1 MLTPK
6 TRIQTANRIV
16 SFSNKQ
22 GNTFIADLL
31 FFIVIVF
38 MFSFNAA
45 FAAGSETS
53 KQEKTST
60 THSKEYYKA
69 VKLIKANNFK
79 DAIILLETLVTE
91 KPEDANILNYLGF
104 SFRKTGDLVK
114 SSHYY
119 EKALNINPKHLGA
132 LEYQGELFITLG
144 KIDKAKANLARIDD
158 ICFTRCKELREL
170 EKAIS
175 AALNK

>member
-1 MLTPK
+1 MLTSI
-6 TRIQTANRIV
+6 TNIQTQTRTV
-16 SFSNKQ
+16 SFLNKK
-22 GNTFIADLL
+22 GITFIANLL
-31 FFIVIVF
+31 FFVVIVF
-38 MFSFNAA
+38 MFSFNVA
-45 FAAGSETS
+45 FAAGSTSS
-53 KQEKTST
+53 KQEKTSA

-79 DAIILLETLVTE
+79 EAIVLLETLVAANP
-91 KPEDANILNYLGF
+91 KDANILNYLGF

-114 SSHYY
+114 SSNYY

-144 KIDKAKANLARIDD
+144 KIDKAKENLTRIDN
-158 ICFTRCKELREL
+158 ICVTQCKELRQL
-170 EKAIS
+170 EKAIN

>member
-1 MLTPK
+1 MLTPMTK
-6 TRIQTANRIV
+6 IQTAVKTI
-16 SFSNKQ
+16 SFSNKK
-22 GNTFIADLL
+22 GNSFIANLL
-31 FFIVIVF
+31 FFIIIVF
-38 MFSFNAA
+38 IFSLNGA
-45 FAAGSETS
+45 FAAGSVSS
-53 KQEKTST
+53 KQEETST

-91 KPEDANILNYLGF
+91 NPEDPDILNYLGF

-119 EKALNINPKHLGA
+119 KKALDINSKHLGA
-132 LEYQGELFITLG
+132 LEYQGELFIALG
-144 KIDKAKANLARIDD
+144 KIEEAKANLARIDD
-158 ICFTRCKELREL
+158 ICFTQCKELREL

>member
-1 MLTPK
+1 MLTPITK
-6 TRIQTANRIV
+6 TQAAIRTV
-16 SFSNKQ
+16 SFSSKQ

-31 FFIVIVF
+31 LIIVIAL
-38 MFSFNAA
+38 MFSFNGA
-45 FAAGSETS
+45 FAAGSVSS
-53 KQEKTST
+53 KEEKTST

-69 VKLIKANNFK
+69 VKFIKANNFK
-79 DAIILLETLVTE
+79 DAISLLETLATE
-91 KPEDANILNYLGF
+91 NPDDADILNYLGF

-144 KIDKAKANLARIDD
+144 KIDKAKVNLAKIDD
-158 ICFTRCKELREL
+158 ICVTQCKELREL
-170 EKAIS
+170 EKAIG

>member
-1 MLTPK
+1 MLTPITK
-6 TRIQTANRIV
+6 IQTAIRTV
-16 SFSNKQ
+16 SFSNRKE
-22 GNTFIADLL
+22 NTLIADLL

-38 MFSFNAA
+38 MFSFNSA
-45 FAAGSETS
+45 FAAGSVSS

-79 DAIILLETLVTE
+79 DAISLLETLVT
-91 KPEDANILNYLGF
+91 KNPDDADILNYLGF

-144 KIDKAKANLARIDD
+144 KIDKAKANLAQIDD
-158 ICFTRCKELREL
+158 ICITQCKELRAL

>member
-1 MLTPK
+1 MLTPITK
-6 TRIQTANRIV
+6 IQTAIRTV
-16 SFSNKQ
+16 SFSSKQ

-31 FFIVIVF
+31 LIIVIAF
-38 MFSFNAA
+38 MFSFNGA
-45 FAAGSETS
+45 FAAGSVSS
-53 KQEKTST
+53 KEEKTST

-69 VKLIKANNFK
+69 VKFIKANNFK
-79 DAIILLETLVTE
+79 DAISLLETLATE
-91 KPEDANILNYLGF
+91 NPDDADILNYLGF

-158 ICFTRCKELREL
+158 ICVTQCKELREL
-170 EKAIS
+170 EKAIR

>member
-1 MLTPK
+1 MLTPITK
-6 TRIQTANRIV
+6 IQTAIRPV
-16 SFSNKQ
+16 SFSNKEV
-22 GNTFIADLL
+22 NSLIAALL
-31 FFIVIVF
+31 FFVVTVF
-38 MFSFNAA
+38 MFSLNGA
-45 FAAGSETS
+45 FAAGSVSS
-53 KQEKTST
+53 KQEKTNI

-79 DAIILLETLVTE
+79 EAIVLLDSLVTAN
-91 KPEDANILNYLGF
+91 PDDADILNYLGF

-119 EKALNINPKHLGA
+119 EKALNIDPKHLGA

-158 ICFTRCKELREL
+158 ICVTQCKELRKL

-175 AALNK
+175 TALNK

>member
-1 MLTPK
+1 M
-6 TRIQTANRIV
+6 I
-16 SFSNKQ
+16 
-22 GNTFIADLL
+22 
-31 FFIVIVF
+31 
-38 MFSFNAA
+38 SFNVA
-45 FAAGSETS
+45 FAAGSVSS

-79 DAIILLETLVTE
+79 EAIVLLETLVTAN
-91 KPEDANILNYLGF
+91 PDDADILNYLGF

-119 EKALNINPKHLGA
+119 EKALNIDPKHLGA

-144 KIDKAKANLARIDD
+144 KIDKAKANLAQIDD
-158 ICFTRCKELREL
+158 ICVTRCKELREL

-175 AALNK
+175 TALNQ

>member
-1 MLTPK
+1 MLTPVNK
-6 TRIQTANRIV
+6 IQTTIRAAT
-16 SFSNKQ
+16 FSNKK
-22 GNTFIADLL
+22 GNTFIAHLI
-31 FFIVIVF
+31 FFIVMVF
-38 MFSFNAA
+38 VFSFNVA
-45 FAAGSETS
+45 FAAGSVSS

-79 DAIILLETLVTE
+79 DAIMLLETLLTE
-91 KPEDANILNYLGF
+91 NPEDADVLNYLGF

-119 EKALNINPKHLGA
+119 KKALDINPKHLGA
-132 LEYQGELFITLG
+132 LEYQGELFIALG
-144 KIDKAKANLARIDD
+144 KIDEAKANLARIDD
-158 ICFTRCKELREL
+158 ICFTQCKELREL

>member
-1 MLTPK
+1 MLTPVNK
-6 TRIQTANRIV
+6 IQTTIRAAT
-16 SFSNKQ
+16 FSNKK
-22 GNTFIADLL
+22 GNTFIPYLI
-31 FFIVIVF
+31 FFIVMVF
-38 MFSFNAA
+38 VFSFNVA
-45 FAAGSETS
+45 FAAGSVSS

-79 DAIILLETLVTE
+79 EAIVLLETLVTAN
-91 KPEDANILNYLGF
+91 PDDADILNYLGF

-119 EKALNINPKHLGA
+119 EKALDIDPKHLGA

-158 ICFTRCKELREL
+158 ICVTQCKEFRKL

-175 AALNK
+175 TALNK

>member
-1 MLTPK
+1 MLTPITK
-6 TRIQTANRIV
+6 IQTAIRTV
-16 SFSNKQ
+16 SFSNKK

-38 MFSFNAA
+38 MFSFNGA
-45 FAAGSETS
+45 FAAGSVSS

-91 KPEDANILNYLGF
+91 NPEDADILNYLGF

-158 ICFTRCKELREL
+158 ICFTQCKELREL

-175 AALNK
+175 TALNK

>member
-1 MLTPK
+1 MLTPVNK
-6 TRIQTANRIV
+6 IQTTIRAAT
-16 SFSNKQ
+16 FSNKK
-22 GNTFIADLL
+22 GNTFIANLI

-38 MFSFNAA
+38 VFSFNVA
-45 FAAGSETS
+45 FAAGSVSS

-79 DAIILLETLVTE
+79 DAIVLLETLVTAN
-91 KPEDANILNYLGF
+91 PEDADILNYLGF
-104 SFRKTGDLVK
+104 SFRKIGDLVK

-119 EKALNINPKHLGA
+119 EKALNIDPKHLGA

-158 ICFTRCKELREL
+158 ICVTKCKELREL

-175 AALNK
+175 TALNK

>member
-1 MLTPK
+1 
-6 TRIQTANRIV
+6 
-16 SFSNKQ
+16 
-22 GNTFIADLL
+22 
-31 FFIVIVF
+31 

-53 KQEKTST
+53 KEEKTST

-79 DAIILLETLVTE
+79 DAISLLETLVTE
-91 KPEDANILNYLGF
+91 NPDDADILNYLGF
-104 SFRKTGDLVK
+104 SFRKTGDLIK

-119 EKALNINPKHLGA
+119 EKALNVNPKHLGA

-144 KIDKAKANLARIDD
+144 KIDKAKANLALIDD
-158 ICFTRCKELREL
+158 ICITQCKELRAL

>member
-1 MLTPK
+1 MLTPITK
-6 TRIQTANRIV
+6 IQTAIRTV

-38 MFSFNAA
+38 MFSFNGA
-45 FAAGSETS
+45 FAAGSVSS

-79 DAIILLETLVTE
+79 DAISLLETLVTE
-91 KPEDANILNYLGF
+91 NPDDDILNYLGF

-158 ICFTRCKELREL
+158 ICVTQCKELRAL

>member
-1 MLTPK
+1 MLTPVTK
-6 TRIQTANRIV
+6 IQTATRKV
-16 SFSNKQ
+16 LFSNKTIDTF
-22 GNTFIADLL
+22 NTNLL
-31 FFIVIVF
+31 FIVVILF
-38 MFSFNAA
+38 MFSLNGA
-45 FAAGSETS
+45 FAAGSESS

-79 DAIILLETLVTE
+79 EAIILLETLVTANP
-91 KPEDANILNYLGF
+91 KDADILNYLGF
-104 SFRKTGDLVK
+104 SYRKTGDLVK
-114 SSHYY
+114 SSQYY
-119 EKALNINPKHLGA
+119 KQALNINPKHLGA

-158 ICFTRCKELREL
+158 ICFTQCKELRTL

>member
-1 MLTPK
+1 MLTPITK
-6 TRIQTANRIV
+6 TQAAISTV
-16 SFSNKQ
+16 SFSSKR

-31 FFIVIVF
+31 LIIVIAF
-38 MFSFNAA
+38 MFSFNSA
-45 FAAGSETS
+45 FAAGSVSS

-60 THSKEYYKA
+60 SHSKEYYKA

-79 DAIILLETLVTE
+79 DAIILLETLVRANP
-91 KPEDANILNYLGF
+91 KDADILNYLGF
-104 SFRKTGDLVK
+104 SFRKTGDLVN
-114 SSHYY
+114 SSYYY

-158 ICFTRCKELREL
+158 ICVTKCKELREL

-175 AALNK
+175 AALKK

>member
-1 MLTPK
+1 
-6 TRIQTANRIV
+6 
-16 SFSNKQ
+16 
-22 GNTFIADLL
+22 
-31 FFIVIVF
+31 
-38 MFSFNAA
+38 MFSFNGAI
-45 FAAGSETS
+45 AAGSVSSNED
-53 KQEKTST
+53 KTNT

-69 VKLIKANNFK
+69 VKLIKANKFK
-79 DAIILLETLVTE
+79 DAIIILESLVTANP
-91 KPEDANILNYLGF
+91 KDADILNYLGF

-114 SSHYY
+114 SSNYY
-119 EKALNINPKHLGA
+119 ERALNINPKHLGA

>member
-1 MLTPK
+1 MLTPITK
-6 TRIQTANRIV
+6 IQTAIRTV
-16 SFSNKQ
+16 SFSNRKE
-22 GNTFIADLL
+22 NTLIAGLL

-38 MFSFNAA
+38 MFSFNSA
-45 FAAGSETS
+45 FAAGSVSS

-79 DAIILLETLVTE
+79 DAISLLETLVTE
-91 KPEDANILNYLGF
+91 NPDDADILNYLGF
-104 SFRKTGDLVK
+104 SFRKTGDFVK

-119 EKALNINPKHLGA
+119 EKALSINPKHLGA

-158 ICFTRCKELREL
+158 ICVTQCKELRKL

-175 AALNK
+175 AALYK

>member
-1 MLTPK
+1 MPTPITK
-6 TRIQTANRIV
+6 IQTAIRTV
-16 SFSNKQ
+16 SFSNKK
-22 GNTFIADLL
+22 GNTFIAEL
-31 FFIVIVF
+31 FFFIFIVF
-38 MFSFNAA
+38 MFSLNCA
-45 FAAGSETS
+45 FAAGSVSS

-91 KPEDANILNYLGF
+91 NPEDPDILNYLGF

-119 EKALNINPKHLGA
+119 KKALDINPKHLGA
-132 LEYQGELFITLG
+132 LEYQGELFIALG
-144 KIDKAKANLARIDD
+144 KIEEAKANLARIDD
-158 ICFTRCKELREL
+158 ICFTQCKELREL

>member
-1 MLTPK
+1 MLTPITK
-6 TRIQTANRIV
+6 IQTAIRTV

-38 MFSFNAA
+38 MFSFNGA
-45 FAAGSETS
+45 FAAGSVSS

-79 DAIILLETLVTE
+79 DAISLLETLVTE
-91 KPEDANILNYLGF
+91 NPDDADILNYLGF

-114 SSHYY
+114 VLTTT
-119 EKALNINPKHLGA
+119 KRP
-132 LEYQGELFITLG
+132 
-144 KIDKAKANLARIDD
+144 
-158 ICFTRCKELREL
+158 
-170 EKAIS
+170 
-175 AALNK
+175 

>member
-1 MLTPK
+1 MLTPVNK
-6 TRIQTANRIV
+6 IQTTIRAAT
-16 SFSNKQ
+16 FSNKK
-22 GNTFIADLL
+22 GNTFIAHLI
-31 FFIVIVF
+31 FFIVMVF
-38 MFSFNAA
+38 VFSFNVA
-45 FAAGSETS
+45 FAAGSVSS

-79 DAIILLETLVTE
+79 DAIRLLETLVTE
-91 KPEDANILNYLGF
+91 NPDDADILNYLGF
-104 SFRKTGDLVK
+104 SFRKTGDLIK

-158 ICFTRCKELREL
+158 ICVTQCKELREL

>member
-1 MLTPK
+1 MLTPITKIK
-6 TRIQTANRIV
+6 TAIRTF
-16 SFSNKQ
+16 SFSNKER
-22 GNTFIADLL
+22 NASIADLL

-38 MFSFNAA
+38 MFSSNGA
-45 FAAGSETS
+45 FAAGSESS
-53 KQEKTST
+53 KQENTST

-79 DAIILLETLVTE
+79 DAIRLLETLVTE
-91 KPEDANILNYLGF
+91 NPDDADILNYLGF
-104 SFRKTGDLVK
+104 SFRKTGDLIK

-119 EKALNINPKHLGA
+119 EKALNVNPKHLGA

-158 ICFTRCKELREL
+158 ICVTQCKELRAL

>member
-1 MLTPK
+1 MLTPITK
-6 TRIQTANRIV
+6 IQTAIRTVSLSNR
-16 SFSNKQ
+16 KE
-22 GNTFIADLL
+22 NTLIANLL

-38 MFSFNAA
+38 MFSFNSA
-45 FAAGSETS
+45 FAAGSTSS

-69 VKLIKANNFK
+69 VKLIKASNFK
-79 DAIILLETLVTE
+79 DAISLLETLVT
-91 KPEDANILNYLGF
+91 KNPDDADILNYLGF

-119 EKALNINPKHLGA
+119 EKALNINPNHLGA

-144 KIDKAKANLARIDD
+144 KIDRAKANLTRIDD
-158 ICFTRCKELREL
+158 ICVTQCKELREL
-170 EKAIS
+170 EKAIN

>member
-1 MLTPK
+1 MLTPITK
-6 TRIQTANRIV
+6 TQVAIRTV
-16 SFSNKQ
+16 SFSSKQ

-31 FFIVIVF
+31 LIIVIAF
-38 MFSFNAA
+38 MFSFNGA
-45 FAAGSETS
+45 FAAGSVSS
-53 KQEKTST
+53 KEEKTST

-91 KPEDANILNYLGF
+91 NPDDADILNYLGF

-158 ICFTRCKELREL
+158 ICVTQCKELREL

-175 AALNK
+175 AALN